1 MTEILE
7 FIEHLKTIKAT
18 LNAEPSGPTGDSLR
32 HYLDVL
38 INEYED
44 KIARF
49 ENEMKQYF
57 NKSIH

>member
-18 LNAEPSGPTGDSLR
+18 LNEEPSGPTGDSLR
-32 HYLDVL
+32 NYLDVL
-38 INEYED
+38 IDDYED
-44 KIARF
+44 KLARF
-49 ENEMKQYF
+49 ENEMKQYY